1 MHVSISLTGDM
12 LTKVGHQA
20 GRVPIQAS
28 GQATD
33 LATQALHRL
42 HRKGFPYPQL
52 WRPSYRKLLTR
63 RIYRR
68 RLRARKKFTLFQSL
82 VNTKLVCVIPSSRHP
97 LVSRQRSRGPRVPVR
112 RTQVLLTT
120 FFLDKVVTVRHPVSA
135 TAHLH
140 HHQATS
146 PGV

>member
-1 MHVSISLTGDM
+1 MHVSISLTDDM

-20 GRVPIQAS
+20 GRAPIQAS

-33 LATQALHRL
+33 LATQALHQL

-52 WRPSYRKLLTR
+52 WRLSYRKSLTR

-68 RLRARKKFTLFQSL
+68 RWRAIAKITLIQSL
-82 VNTKLVCVIPSSRHP
+82 VNTKLVCVTPSSKHP
-97 LVSRQRSRGPRVPVR
+97 QVSTQCSRGPRVPVR
-112 RTQVLLTT
+112 RMQVLPTT